1 MAITT
6 TMVRGTQNTYD
17 ATTYTGGTRLLNQ
30 EIEDISEYMDSPE
43 RRDTKFLNTISKG
56 SSRNQ
61 RVHKWGTQG
70 VNQRNS
76 TVGSGGITNSATTL
90 PLATNEGIRFQQ
102 GSVLLLNDG
111 TNKEIVH
118 ITAEPAASS
127 ATIKRARGGSGAVPG
142 TTGYAFAQ
150 GATVTQIG
158 IAMPEDADFPLGPVA
173 RGDQF
178 WNTFQIF
185 DTYVPHSW
193 RSRNTPTYENKGDQL
208 DYDVAQK
215 AGDLKIDLEMAM
227 IYGQRD
233 LGTPDPAGKVGSTMS
248 GLPHLVQL
256 SGNVFNAGGALLGPS
271 LFEQVF
277 ALLDDQYADYGTNII
292 GSLNSR
298 MCWNR
303 GLNSLRQATMR
314 DTSADL
320 TWEKISLTTGTYNFN
335 HTKRWPNDSVF
346 IYAPDECEYF
356 AYEGGDW
363 QQGDLA
369 TQGSVDKTY
378 VYGDFSCRVDRPQTG
393 YIITNFATT
402 LSSYPSI
409 D

>member
-1 MAITT
+1 MAINT
-6 TMVRGTQNTYD
+6 TMVRGVQNTYD
-17 ATTYTGGTRLLNQ
+17 ATTYVGGTRLLNQ
-30 EIEDISEYMDSPE
+30 EIEDISDYMDSPE
-43 RRDTKFLNTISKG
+43 RRDTKFLNTVSKG
-56 SSRNQ
+56 KARNQ
-61 RVHKWGTQG
+61 RVHRWGVQG
-70 VNQRNS
+70 VNTRNS
-76 TVGSGGITNSATTL
+76 TVGSGGITNSATSL
-90 PLATNEGIRFQQ
+90 PLPTNEGVRFQQ
-102 GSVLLLNDG
+102 GSVLYLNDG
-111 TNKEIVH
+111 TNVEIMQV
-118 ITAEPAASS
+118 TAEPGAS
-127 ATIKRARGGSGAVPG
+127 ALTVKRARSGTGATPGSV
-142 TTGYAFAQ
+142 GYAFAQ
-150 GATVTQIG
+150 GVVVRQIG

-193 RSRNTPTYENKGDQL
+193 RSKNTPTYETRGDQL
-208 DYDVAQK
+208 DYDISQK
-215 AGDLKIDLEMAM
+215 AGDLKIDLEEAL
-227 IYGQRD
+227 IYGRRD
-233 LGTPDPAGKVGSTMS
+233 LGTPDPAGKVGSMMS
-248 GLPHLVQL
+248 GIPHLVRL
-256 SGNVFNAGGALLGPS
+256 SGNVFDAQGALLGPS

-277 ALLDDQYADYGTNII
+277 AQLDDQYADYGTNII

-320 TWEKISLTTGTYNFN
+320 TWESMSLTTGKYSFG
-335 HTKRWPNDSVF
+335 HHKRWPNNEVF
-346 IYAPDECEYF
+346 VYAPDECEYF

-363 QQGDLA
+363 QQGPIS

-393 YIITNFATT
+393 MIITNFDTN
-402 LSSYPSI
+402 LSHYPSI